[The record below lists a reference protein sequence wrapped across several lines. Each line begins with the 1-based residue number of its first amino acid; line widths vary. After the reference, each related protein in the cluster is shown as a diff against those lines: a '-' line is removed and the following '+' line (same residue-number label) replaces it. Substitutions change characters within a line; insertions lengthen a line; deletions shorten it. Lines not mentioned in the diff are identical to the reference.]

1 LDILLGISVA
11 VFIFCLLLFAA
22 IRDFQ
27 TREVPNWVWL
37 LGLLGLPLTI
47 LRLVFTGLL
56 PPYGLQALLVFF
68 LVIISFR
75 VGVLGGADGKAVL
88 VISFLY
94 PWIVL
99 DSIWLLVAPVMVL
112 IGVFLLVGL
121 HSLWLLLRNILTWK
135 RVSKRHVS
143 PQKPTSKAYWL
154 IRTLSIH
161 SEEAHWKRVD
171 VPLIV
176 YFFLVFTLLLI
187 STSVLL

>member
-37 LGLLGLPLTI
+37 LGLFGLPLTV
-47 LRLVFTGLL
+47 LRLGLTGLL
-56 PPYGLQALLVFF
+56 PPYGLQALLVFI
-68 LVIISFR
+68 LVIACFR

-99 DSIWLLVAPVMVL
+99 DPVWLLLAPVMVL
-112 IGVFLLVGL
+112 IGGFLLVGL
-121 HSLWLLLRNILTWK
+121 QSLWLLLSNILTWN
-135 RVSKRHVS
+135 RVSKRKVS
-143 PQKPTSKAYWL
+143 LQKPTSKAYWL
-154 IRTLSIH
+154 IRTLSVH
-161 SEEAHWKRVD
+161 SEEEHWKRVD

-176 YFFLVFTLLLI
+176 YFFLVFSFLLI
-187 STSVLL
+187 ITSVLL